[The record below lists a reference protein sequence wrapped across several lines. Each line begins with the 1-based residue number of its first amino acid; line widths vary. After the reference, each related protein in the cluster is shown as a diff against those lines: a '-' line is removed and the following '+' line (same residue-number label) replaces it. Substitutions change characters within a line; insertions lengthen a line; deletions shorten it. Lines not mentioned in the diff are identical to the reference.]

1 MSVEFLGQCSHGILY
16 LRQICL
22 NFLAVVML
30 LALHS
35 TKELACSPI
44 LREAERLTL
53 ETRVWRPPRGPST
66 RNKEAPSASSSTA
79 RLSTVFCDRDLRSRS
94 VATSRTMPRKK
105 SLSPWAFSSSRLAE
119 RFGAGAHWGSLILD
133 SISRDSMLIE
143 FGGSDVYLQDKGVCD
158 SKWPWP
164 ALTKKKQH

>member
-1 MSVEFLGQCSHGILY
+1 ML
-16 LRQICL
+16 
-22 NFLAVVML
+22 VVR
-30 LALHS
+30 HS
-35 TKELACSPI
+35 TKDLTCSRI
-44 LREAERLTL
+44 LSEAERLAL

-119 RFGAGAHWGSLILD
+119 RFGAGAHCGSLILD
-133 SISRDSMLIE
+133 SMSRDSMLIE
-143 FGGSDVYLQDKGVCD
+143 LGGSDVYLQDKGICD

-164 ALTKKKQH
+164 ALTKTTLEAELYFLRHDLTACRSAGQEFTDL